1 MDHKKEPFYVHAIDW
16 ILDIFLIQYS
26 VMVKMAKIGHAIR
39 NQKIQSETLK
49 SIKSTVEVTLP
60 LEKSKMM
67 IKIVYFSKML
77 NSNK

>member
-1 MDHKKEPFYVHAIDW
+1 
-16 ILDIFLIQYS
+16 
-26 VMVKMAKIGHAIR
+26 MVKMAKIGHAIR